1 MTFLLFIR
9 LLGIF
14 PILIATPTPS
24 LDPHDDY
31 IRTFRQIAI
40 QEMERTGI
48 PASIKLAQAILESN
62 GGKSELAVKAHN
74 HFGIKCGNDWKGPT
88 YELKDDDYDDAGN
101 HINSCFRVY
110 RKDEASFIA
119 HSEFLRDPNK
129 ASRYGFLF
137 RIPPTD
143 YRRWAHGLRKA
154 GYATNPRY
162 PQLLIDMIERY
173 HLDQYDLVSPD
184 ALDKLAGIS
193 RINDVKLTFAREK
206 ETLATI
212 ASRTDVSVN
221 QLLKYNDYIYTPD
234 TPLNEDDLVYLQ
246 PKRNYFRGK
255 QNWHKVQSG
264 ESLLSIAQLY
274 GIRVDK
280 LRKKNRIPDGFE
292 PAPGERIRLRWKIR
306 KSDIPRIVRQGP
318 APEKIPIVDPPIQP
332 KSQKPEDP
340 GAKKVVTDDNLPDPN
355 RPGKEPVKIIIPS
368 AEDEPG
374 GQLPATFHT
383 VAPGDTLWRI
393 AKQYDLT
400 VEKLKTINRLTSDQ
414 IGVGQKLR
422 VK

>member
-1 MTFLLFIR
+1 MTLLLILQLIGILPFL
-9 LLGIF
+9 
-14 PILIATPTPS
+14 PVAPMAS
-24 LDPHDDY
+24 ADPHDAY
-31 IRTFRQIAI
+31 IRTFRQVAI

-62 GGKSELAVKAHN
+62 GGRSELATKAHN
-74 HFGIKCGNDWKGPT
+74 HFSIKCGSNWKGPT

-143 YRRWAHGLRKA
+143 YRRWAHGLHKA

-184 ALDKLAGIS
+184 ALDKLAGIT

-212 ASRTDVSVN
+212 AARTEVSVN
-221 QLLKYNDYIYTPD
+221 QLLKYNDYVYTPD

-246 PKRNYFRGK
+246 PKRSYFRGK
-255 QNWHKVQSG
+255 QSWHKVQPG

-292 PAPGERIRLRWKIR
+292 PATGERIRLRWKIR
-306 KSDIPRIVRQGP
+306 KSDTPRTVRQGP
-318 APEKIPIVDPPIQP
+318 VPEKVPIPDPPKQTLP
-332 KSQKPEDP
+332 KEPARPAPSVVVDDDLPDSSRPRTEPVNIAVPSVEDDP
-340 GAKKVVTDDNLPDPN
+340 G
-355 RPGKEPVKIIIPS
+355 RPTR
-368 AEDEPG
+368 
-374 GQLPATFHT
+374 ATWHT

-400 VEKLKTINRLTSDQ
+400 VEKLKSINRLTSDQ